1 MAEAGKIYKPKSV
14 RIRGAIKELVSEAQM
29 AASGKVDFERSEGE
43 AAAGVYTRRLVADPP
58 GGFLFT
64 CVCGHTRRVTGDEMN
79 FFCEWSG
86 WNDGKTTCSDGKT
99 QIQWTRLRKPVE
111 GEVDETGAQL
121 YEDVT
126 AQETMEFPD
135 PYTGKMRKTKIDVPM
150 FEGRHLGDVRKAEFA
165 RRKAAGEEASAQPTN
180 TINMLQRGMASE
192 GQTAADRVKQ
202 EKK

>member
-1 MAEAGKIYKPKSV
+1 METGKRFKPKSV
-14 RIRGAIKELVSEAQM
+14 RIRGAIKEMVGENQM

-99 QIQWTRLRKPVE
+99 QIEWKRKRSPVE
-111 GEVDETGAQL
+111 GEVDEAGEQL

-126 AQETMEFPD
+126 EQETMEFPD
-135 PYTGKMRKTKIDVPM
+135 PYTGKMRKTKIDVPV
-150 FEGRHLGDVRKAEFA
+150 FEGRYLADVRKEEFA
-165 RRKAAGEEASAQPTN
+165 KRKAAGQEQSAQPTN
-180 TINMLQRGMASE
+180 TVNMLQRGMASD
-192 GQTAADRVKQ
+192 GQTPGDRVKQ

>member
-1 MAEAGKIYKPKSV
+1 METGKRFKPKSV
-14 RIRGAIKELVSEAQM
+14 RIRGAIKEMVGENQM

-64 CVCGHTRRVTGDEMN
+64 CVCGHPRRVTGDEMN

-99 QIQWTRLRKPVE
+99 QIEWKRKRSPVE
-111 GEVDETGAQL
+111 GEVDEAGEQL

-126 AQETMEFPD
+126 EQETMEFPD
-135 PYTGKMRKTKIDVPM
+135 PYTGKMRKTKIDVPV
-150 FEGRHLGDVRKAEFA
+150 FEGRYLADVRKEEFA
-165 RRKAAGEEASAQPTN
+165 KRKAAGQEQSAQPTN
-180 TINMLQRGMASE
+180 TVNMLQRGMASD
-192 GQTAADRVKQ
+192 GQTPGDRVKQ